1 MFDVAFRHQQALD
14 PSALTTIPTTIHAIE
29 KAIEDCRHAGL
40 DANSDPAVVLLARHL
55 ASICATRPA
64 DTVLRGTCADRIAA
78 LRRFP
83 PLLALAVRGVAYDAV
98 AKERF
103 HIDGRKALRRL
114 AAALDLPD
122 RGYDLYSLPGEV
134 SVAGEIVL
142 RTPTIHLE
150 LTIGRLREGR
160 ELLYRRAGTTRDPAG
175 PRNHYAA
182 MREVVHPDRLAARIR
197 RDLDLAAV
205 PALPA
210 LLSA

>member
-1 MFDVAFRHQQALD
+1 M
-14 PSALTTIPTTIHAIE
+14 
-29 KAIEDCRHAGL
+29 
-40 DANSDPAVVLLARHL
+40 
-55 ASICATRPA
+55 
-64 DTVLRGTCADRIAA
+64 
-78 LRRFP
+78 
-83 PLLALAVRGVAYDAV
+83 
-98 AKERF
+98 
-103 HIDGRKALRRL
+103 
-114 AAALDLPD
+114 
-122 RGYDLYSLPGEV
+122 
-134 SVAGEIVL
+134 AGEIVL